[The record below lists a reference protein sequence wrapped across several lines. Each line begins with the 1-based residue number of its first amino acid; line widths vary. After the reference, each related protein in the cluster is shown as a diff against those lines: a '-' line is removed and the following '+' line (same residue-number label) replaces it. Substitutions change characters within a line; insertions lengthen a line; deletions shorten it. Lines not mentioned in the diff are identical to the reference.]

1 MKKLTLLLACLM
13 ALILNGPVFSSVQ
26 AASSVKQESLDKAS
40 AALKEIPDNKK
51 ITALGGAKISE
62 EKLKSLKSAIKSIS
76 PSGTGIVLLDL
87 KSGKGL
93 SYNAGQSFYSASTMK
108 GPFVASLAS
117 AQPSAISASNGN
129 VTATIRWSSNEDY
142 MSLVNRYGKN
152 CMKQWCKKAGVR
164 TSLATHPYTNVSAGE
179 LAKLWLQNYIF
190 FNSSSFGKSVGSLY
204 TSPNLSVL
212 HSVLGKKYRTQT
224 KAGWIAGPSFYSGH
238 YRNATNDA
246 GIIYGK
252 HPYLVVVLSNVPYN
266 FSRISRIVT
275 VLGNIA
281 DEL

>member
-13 ALILNGPVFSSVQ
+13 ALILNGPVLSSVQ
-26 AASSVKQESLDKAS
+26 AASSVKQESIDKAS

-152 CMKQWCKKAGVR
+152 CMKQSHIL
-164 TSLATHPYTNVSAGE
+164 T
-179 LAKLWLQNYIF
+179 I
-190 FNSSSFGKSVGSLY
+190 
-204 TSPNLSVL
+204 
-212 HSVLGKKYRTQT
+212 
-224 KAGWIAGPSFYSGH
+224 
-238 YRNATNDA
+238 
-246 GIIYGK
+246 
-252 HPYLVVVLSNVPYN
+252 
-266 FSRISRIVT
+266 
-275 VLGNIA
+275 
-281 DEL
+281 

>member
-26 AASSVKQESLDKAS
+26 AASSVKQESIDKAS

-190 FNSSSFGKSVGSLY
+190 FNSSSFGKSVRKPLY
-204 TSPNLSVL
+204 QSQSVCPAQRPREKIQNPDQ
-212 HSVLGKKYRTQT
+212 SRMDRRTQLLQRT
-224 KAGWIAGPSFYSGH
+224 IPQRDQRRRNHLWETSLSG
-238 YRNATNDA
+238 RRPVECT
-246 GIIYGK
+246 
-252 HPYLVVVLSNVPYN
+252 L
-266 FSRISRIVT
+266 
-275 VLGNIA
+275 
-281 DEL
+281 

>member
-13 ALILNGPVFSSVQ
+13 ALILNGPVLSSVQ
-26 AASSVKQESLDKAS
+26 AATSVKQESIDKAS

-190 FNSSSFGKSVGSLY
+190 RKVCRKPLYQSQSVCPAQRPREKIQNPDQGRMDRGTQLLQRTIPQRDQRRRNHLWETSL
-204 TSPNLSVL
+204 
-212 HSVLGKKYRTQT
+212 
-224 KAGWIAGPSFYSGH
+224 SG
-238 YRNATNDA
+238 RRPVECT
-246 GIIYGK
+246 
-252 HPYLVVVLSNVPYN
+252 L
-266 FSRISRIVT
+266 
-275 VLGNIA
+275 
-281 DEL
+281 

>member
-1 MKKLTLLLACLM
+1 MASKK
-13 ALILNGPVFSSVQ
+13 
-26 AASSVKQESLDKAS
+26 AAEF
-40 AALKEIPDNKK
+40 KEM
-51 ITALGGAKISE
+51 TAEDLQ

-224 KAGWIAGPSFYSGH
+224 KAGWIAGPSFYSGQ